1 MKVLV
6 VSHLY
11 PSPGYDRHLF
21 VHEQVKALRD
31 AGAGVRVVSP
41 TAMAPRL
48 SWLSPQMRRRGQTP
62 PTAIRDGVLASYPRV
77 PVLPRRLLFSRSGD
91 LYYLGMRRELPALRQ
106 EGGQVVHAHQ
116 ALPDGAAGQRLAH
129 ALGVPYVVTVHGA
142 DVNVALP
149 GGGAVAVRVA
159 KVLADA
165 AAVVAVS
172 GAVARRLTGYVA
184 PERLHVINNGLVGA
198 GEPAPPAEFVGSAPL
213 MLSVGHLIASKG
225 HVAVLEAMAAVTDEL
240 PGLEYAI
247 VGEGVC
253 EAALREQARGLGLA
267 ARVHFLGRLAHS
279 DVQRLMAR
287 TDLLVLPSS
296 PEGFGLVY
304 TEALAQGT
312 PVVACRGEGPEDYVR
327 DGENGFLVPPRD
339 AAAVAEALRR
349 AFADPQRLR
358 QMGEAGRASVAG
370 LTWQR
375 NAERHMQLY
384 EQITQTGRGLQTGGA
399 AR

>member
-1 MKVLV
+1 VKVLV

-21 VHEQVKALRD
+21 VHEQVRALKE

-41 TAMAPRL
+41 TAMAPRA
-48 SWLSPQMRRRGQTP
+48 SWLSAQMRRRGHTP
-62 PTAIRDGVLASYPRV
+62 PSAIRDGVLASYPRV

-91 LYYLGMRRELPALRQ
+91 LYYLGMRRQLADLRQ
-106 EGGQVVHAHQ
+106 EGADVVHAHQ
-116 ALPDGAAGQRLAH
+116 ALPDGAAGQRLAR

-149 GGGAVAVRVA
+149 GGGGVAARVA
-159 KVLADA
+159 AVLADA
-165 AAVVAVS
+165 AAVIAVS

-198 GEPAPPAEFVGSAPL
+198 GEPAQPAEFAGSSPL
-213 MLSVGHLIASKG
+213 ILSVGHLLASKG
-225 HVAVLEAMAAVTDEL
+225 HAAVLEAMAADDEL
-240 PGLEYAI
+240 PDLEYAI

-253 EAALREQARGLGLA
+253 AAALREHARGLGLA
-267 ARVHFLGRLAHS
+267 ARVHFLGRLAHA

-287 TDLLVLPSS
+287 ADLFVLPSS

-304 TEALAQGT
+304 TESLAQGT
-312 PVVACRGEGPEDYVR
+312 PVVACRAEGPEDFVR

-339 AAAVAEALRR
+339 ASAVAEALRR

-358 QMGEAGRASVAG
+358 EMGEAGRASVAG

-375 NAERHMQLY
+375 NAGRHLQLY
-384 EQITQTGRGLQTGGA
+384 AQVTGA

>member
-21 VHEQVKALRD
+21 VHEQVKALKE

-41 TAMAPRL
+41 TAMAPRVT
-48 SWLSPQMRRRGQTP
+48 WLNPQMRRRGQTP
-62 PTAIRDGVLASYPRV
+62 PSAIRDGVLASYPRV

-91 LYYLGMRRELPALRQ
+91 LYYLGMRRELAALRQ
-106 EGGQVVHAHQ
+106 EGADVVHAHQ
-116 ALPDGAAGQRLAH
+116 ALPDGAAGQRLAQ
-129 ALGVPYVVTVHGA
+129 ALGLPFVVTVHGA

-149 GGGAVAVRVA
+149 GGGAVATRVA
-159 KVLADA
+159 RVLASAD
-165 AAVVAVS
+165 AVVAVS
-172 GAVARRLTGYVA
+172 GAVARRLIGLVA

-198 GEPAPPAEFVGSAPL
+198 GAAAVPAELAGSAPL
-213 MLSVGHLIASKG
+213 IVSVGHLIASKG
-225 HVAVLEAMAAVTDEL
+225 QAAVLEAMAAVTDQL
-240 PGLEYAI
+240 PDLEYAI
-247 VGEGVC
+247 VGEGGC
-253 EAALREQARGLGLA
+253 EAALREQARALGLA
-267 ARVHFLGRLAHS
+267 ARVHFLGRLAHA
-279 DVQRLMAR
+279 DVQRLNAR
-287 TDLLVLPSS
+287 AGLFVLPSS

-312 PVVACRGEGPEDYVR
+312 PVVACGGEGPEDFVR

-339 AAAVAEALRR
+339 ATAVAEALRQ

-358 QMGEAGRASVAG
+358 HMGEAGRVSVAG

-375 NAERHMQLY
+375 NAEQHLALY
-384 EQITQTGRGLQTGGA
+384 TQIVS

>member
-1 MKVLV
+1 MKVLA

-21 VHEQVKALRD
+21 VHEQVKALKE

-41 TAMAPRL
+41 TAMAPRVM
-48 SWLSPQMRRRGQTP
+48 WFSPQMRRRGQTP
-62 PTAIRDGVLASYPRV
+62 PSAVRDGILASYPRV

-91 LYYLGMRRELPALRQ
+91 LYYFGMRRELAALRQ
-106 EGGQVVHAHQ
+106 EGADVVHAHQ

-149 GGGAVAVRVA
+149 GGGAVAARVA
-159 KVLADA
+159 AVLANA

-184 PERLHVINNGLVGA
+184 PGRLHVINNGLVGA
-198 GEPAPPAEFVGSAPL
+198 GEAAPPAEFAGSSRL
-213 MLSVGHLIASKG
+213 IVSVGHLIASKG
-225 HVAVLEAMAAVTDEL
+225 QATVLEAMAAVAAEL
-240 PGLEYAI
+240 PDLQYAI

-253 EAALREQARGLGLA
+253 EATLREQARALGLD
-267 ARVHFLGRLAHS
+267 ARVHFLGRLAHA
-279 DVQRLMAR
+279 DVQHLNAR
-287 TDLLVLPSS
+287 ADLFVLPSS

-312 PVVACRGEGPEDYVR
+312 PVVACRGEGPEDFVR

-358 QMGEAGRASVAG
+358 QMGEAGRVSVAG
-370 LTWQR
+370 LTWQH
-375 NAERHMQLY
+375 NAEQHLALY
-384 EQITQTGRGLQTGGA
+384 AEITDAQ
-399 AR
+399 

>member
-1 MKVLV
+1 MKIIA

-21 VHEQVKALRD
+21 VHEQVKALKE

-41 TAMAPRL
+41 TAMAPRVT
-48 SWLSPQMRRRGQTP
+48 WFSPQMRRRGQTP
-62 PTAIRDGVLASYPRV
+62 PSAIRDGVLASYPRV

-91 LYYLGMRRELPALRQ
+91 LYYFGMRRELAALRQ
-106 EGGQVVHAHQ
+106 EGADLVHAHQ

-129 ALGVPYVVTVHGA
+129 ALGLPYVVTVHGV

-149 GGGAVAVRVA
+149 GGGAVAARVA
-159 KVLADA
+159 KVLAHAD
-165 AAVVAVS
+165 AVVAVS

-184 PERLHVINNGLVGA
+184 PDRLHVINNGLVGA
-198 GEPAPPAEFVGSAPL
+198 GEAARPAELAGSSPL
-213 MLSVGHLIASKG
+213 IVSIGHLIAGKG
-225 HVAVLEAMAAVTDEL
+225 QAVVLEAMAAVAAEL
-240 PGLEYAI
+240 PDLQYAI

-253 EAALREQARGLGLA
+253 EVALREQAHALGLDT
-267 ARVHFLGRLAHS
+267 RVHFLGRLAHP
-279 DVQRLMAR
+279 DVQRLNAR
-287 TDLLVLPSS
+287 ADLFVLPSS

-312 PVVACRGEGPEDYVR
+312 PVVACRGEGPEDFVR

-339 AAAVAEALRR
+339 AAAVAKALRQ

-358 QMGEAGRASVAG
+358 QMGEAGRVSVAG

-375 NAERHMQLY
+375 NAEQHLALY
-384 EQITQTGRGLQTGGA
+384 AQITGA
-399 AR
+399 R